1 MPKRVPDGISCH
13 ASAYLNSRPL
23 KHASKGYGDEL
34 LTCFLLRSYTA
45 RAWGSENKLSDTNL
59 NQGLEHHQQQAKT
72 PGRLLALDLGEKNV
86 GVAVSDPMRLTVRP
100 LAPLRRTN
108 WKKLLQAVSSLIRD
122 FDALALVIGL
132 PLNLDGTE
140 GTAAI
145 EARRRAHH
153 FQLFLKIP
161 VHLQDERLTSHEAEA
176 QLRAAGLSQQE
187 IREQVDS
194 EAAAIILRDF
204 ISEKFP
210 PDAELS
216 PPADSSF

>member
-1 MPKRVPDGISCH
+1 MVRALDMF
-13 ASAYLNSRPL
+13 SAPFIYSR
-23 KHASKGYGDEL
+23 AL
-34 LTCFLLRSYTA
+34 L
-45 RAWGSENKLSDTNL
+45 GSENNLSETKL
-59 NQGLEHHQQQAKT
+59 NQELEHDEQQRNI
-72 PGRLLALDLGEKNV
+72 PGRLLALDLGERRV
-86 GVAVSDPMRLTVRP
+86 GVAVCDQTRLTVRP
-100 LAPLRRTN
+100 LPPLHRTS
-108 WKKLLQAVSSLIRD
+108 WKKLLHAVSRLIRD

-140 GTAAI
+140 GPAAL

-176 QLRAAGLSQQE
+176 QLRTAGFSEQE
-187 IREQVDS
+187 IREQIDS

-210 PDAELS
+210 SNTEQT
-216 PPADSSF
+216 DSA